1 MSAEIAKSEG
11 ETSPGSK
18 SSHAAYETIRITSQQ
33 SKLTKKSVQPVCWSK
48 IRKLSFLGKGSF
60 SEVYRVCV
68 NIPELASTNCALKF
82 LSPKITNSVDD
93 ENFDLAAIDLAME
106 ADLLSRLNHDNII
119 RLHGIYDGDLRC
131 TYNDS
136 EKGCFLLL
144 DLLEDTLPKRLERCR
159 AKEKRKRLSRCTVS
173 NAKMIKRIEN
183 VALGIAKGL
192 EYLHKNGVIF
202 RDLKPQNIGFN
213 REDNPVIFDFGFA
226 REIHTLEKNEVAGS
240 LRYMSPEMAFGQDP
254 LLSSDVYSFGV
265 LLFEICTLQKPFK
278 QFTSRSDF
286 TEHVL
291 LCDYRP
297 SLSSIPS
304 KAVRDLIS
312 SCWDQDETKRPDMIS
327 AVKILRIEIALQ
339 IQAAT
344 TTTMKESL
352 LLSIPTS
359 SVSLSSMRKGSN
371 RRNFSWNQPSTGNAT
386 EFSTSTMSQQCRS
399 SFGADRLPSL
409 TLNDDTSNGII
420 NLNNNEEGDFV
431 SELSLVGMNSNK
443 RSTSSFRRKRLS
455 FGSRSSFN
463 SSYDSTAS
471 FNSGDGSI
479 MSEFTL
485 GQLRKPFRRLSF
497 LRSNVSSTDANN
509 EGTK

>member
-1 MSAEIAKSEG
+1 MSAESES
-11 ETSPGSK
+11 ENSPRSRA
-18 SSHAAYETIRITSQQ
+18 SHAAYETTKILSQQ
-33 SKLTKKSVQPVCWSK
+33 SKLTKKHVQLVCWSK
-48 IRKLSFLGKGSF
+48 IRKQSFLGKGSF
-60 SEVYRVCV
+60 SEVYRVYV
-68 NIPELASTNCALKF
+68 EIPELVDTTCAIKF
-82 LSPKITNSVDD
+82 LSPKITNAVND

-119 RLHGIYDGDLRC
+119 KLHGIFDGDLRC
-131 TYNDS
+131 SYNDS
-136 EKGCFLLL
+136 EKGFFLLL

-159 AKEKRKRLSRCTVS
+159 AKEKRKRRSCCTVS
-173 NAKMIKRIEN
+173 NAKTIERIEN
-183 VALGIAKGL
+183 GALGIAKGL
-192 EYLHKNGVIF
+192 EYLHNNGVIF
-202 RDLKPQNIGFN
+202 RDLKPHNVGFN
-213 REDNPVIFDFGFA
+213 REGNPVIFDFGFA

-297 SLSSIPS
+297 SLISIPS

-312 SCWDQDETKRPDMIS
+312 SCWDQDQTKRPDMIS
-327 AVKILRIEIALQ
+327 AVKILRIEIALTENQ

-344 TTTMKESL
+344 TIKDY

-359 SVSLSSMRKGSN
+359 SVSLSSTRRGTG
-371 RRNFSWNQPSTGNAT
+371 RNFSWNVPSTENNITALAT
-386 EFSTSTMSQQCRS
+386 STSQKRS
-399 SFGADRLPSL
+399 SFGAEGLSSL

-420 NLNNNEEGDFV
+420 NLNNNEEDNFV
-431 SELSLVGMNSNK
+431 SELSLVEMNNQK
-443 RSTSSFRRKRLS
+443 RSTSSFRRNSRNRPS

-463 SSYDSTAS
+463 SNVSANSTS

-485 GQLRKPFRRLSF
+485 GQLRKPFRRPSF
-497 LRSNVSSTDANN
+497 FKSSVSSTNSNN
-509 EGTK
+509 KGTK